1 MNKPKAKANNG
12 NEKVSFQSPRGMKDL
27 LPGDW
32 PLWDKVTKAAKEVA
46 EFYGFG
52 RIETPILENT
62 DLFVRGV
69 GESTDIVEKE
79 MYSLRTKGGDKLSLR
94 PELTAPVVRSYIQN
108 GMSRLPQPVRLY
120 YISPVF
126 RHENPQAGRYREL
139 HQFGLEVLGGES
151 DPVYDAQVIIA
162 TLRFFEELKLKNLT
176 VQINSIGCRVCRPNY
191 IRRLVDYYKNK
202 KVCKDCEQRLKTN
215 PMRLL
220 DCKNEICQP
229 IKAGAPS
236 ILNSLCVNCRSHF
249 KGVLEYLDEVGVAY
263 MLNPLLVRGLDYYNR
278 TVFEVFPEGG
288 HLAIAAGGR
297 YDYLFE
303 MLGGKSTPAVGMAA
317 GMERTIEVA
326 TAAGVLSPPKVK
338 PRVFIVHVGEI
349 TKRKVL
355 MLIEEFKKGG
365 VPVYEALGKDS
376 LSAQLERAAKME
388 APLALIFGQKEA
400 FEENIIIRDMSTG
413 VQETVPITMV
423 IDEVKKRLKSV

>member
-1 MNKPKAKANNG
+1 
-12 NEKVSFQSPRGMKDL
+12 MKDI
-27 LPGDW
+27 LPAEW
-32 PLWDKVTKAAKEVA
+32 PLWEKVYKAGKEVA

-52 RIETPILENT
+52 KIETPILENT

-79 MYSLRTKGGDKLSLR
+79 MYSLRTKGGDHFSLR

-120 YISPVF
+120 YLSPVF

-162 TLRFFEELKLKNLT
+162 AYRFFEELKLKNAT

-191 IRRLVDYYKNK
+191 VRRLNEYYKDK
-202 KVCKDCEQRLKTN
+202 KICKDCERRLKTN
-215 PMRLL
+215 PLRLL
-220 DCKNEICQP
+220 DCKNETCQP

-236 ILNSLCVNCRSHF
+236 ILNSLCVNCKTHF
-249 KGVLEYLDEVGVAY
+249 KGVLEYLDEVAIPY
-263 MLNPLLVRGLDYYNR
+263 TLNPLLVRGLDYYNR
-278 TVFEVFPEGG
+278 TVFEVFPEGSS
-288 HLAIAAGGR
+288 LAIAAGGR

-303 MLGGKSTPAVGMAA
+303 MLGGRSTPAVGMAA
-317 GMERTIEVA
+317 GIERTIEVA
-326 TAAGVLSPPKVK
+326 ISSGVLTIPKLK
-338 PRVFIVHVGEI
+338 PRVFLLHVGEI
-349 TKRKVL
+349 TKRKALV
-355 MLIEEFKKGG
+355 LIEEFRKNG
-365 VPVYEALGKDS
+365 VAISEALGKDS
-376 LSAQLERAAKME
+376 LAAQLERAAKME

-400 FEENIIIRDMSTG
+400 FEENIIIRDMTTG
-413 VQETVPITMV
+413 VQEAVPITMV
-423 IDEVKKRLKSV
+423 IEEVKKRLKSV

>member
-1 MNKPKAKANNG
+1 MTKAKPKNN
-12 NEKVSFQSPRGMKDL
+12 NEKVSFQSPRGMKDI
-27 LPGDW
+27 LPGEW
-32 PLWDKVTKAAKEVA
+32 PLWEKVYKIGREVA

-52 RIETPILENT
+52 KIETPILENT

-79 MYSLRTKGGDKLSLR
+79 MYSLRTKGGDHFSLR

-120 YISPVF
+120 YMAPVF
-126 RHENPQAGRYREL
+126 RHENPQAMRYREL

-151 DPVYDAQVIIA
+151 DPVYDAQIIIA
-162 TLRFFEELKLKNLT
+162 TYRFFEELKLKNAM

-191 IRRLVDYYKNK
+191 IRKLTEYYKNK
-202 KVCKDCEQRLKTN
+202 KICKDCERRLKTN
-215 PMRLL
+215 PLRLL

-236 ILNSLCVNCRSHF
+236 ILNSLCVNCKTHF
-249 KGVLEYLDEVGVAY
+249 KGVLEYLDEVVIPY
-263 MLNPLLVRGLDYYNR
+263 TLNPLLVRGLDYYNR

-288 HLAIAAGGR
+288 SLAIAAGGR

-303 MLGGKSTPAVGMAA
+303 QLGGRPTPAVGMAA
-317 GMERTIEVA
+317 GMERAIEVA
-326 TAAGVLSPPKVK
+326 TAAGGLTMPKTK
-338 PRVFIVHVGEI
+338 PRVFLVHVGDV
-349 TKRKVL
+349 TKRKAL
-355 MLIEEFKKGG
+355 LLIEDFRKSGI
-365 VPVYEALGKDS
+365 PITEALGKDS
-376 LSAQLERAAKME
+376 MSAQLERAAKME

-400 FEENIIIRDMSTG
+400 YEENIIIRDMATG
-413 VQETVPITMV
+413 VQEAVPLTMV
-423 IDEVKKRLKSV
+423 TEEVKKRLKAV